1 MSHQSGERKM
11 EVTARFLGVFRSIS
25 GKNQLTIKF
34 KDAVMLRDAVRRIV
48 EEMPE
53 LKRALIDPELEDPR
67 PNTLILV
74 NGREISILN
83 GLETILKD
91 GDEVVFVPV
100 LHTG

>member
-25 GKNQLTIKF
+25 GKNQVTIKF

>member
-1 MSHQSGERKM
+1 M
-11 EVTARFLGVFRSIS
+11 EVTARFVAVFHSIS
-25 GKNQLTIKF
+25 GKNQFTIKF
-34 KDAVMLRDAVRRIV
+34 KDAALLKHAVKRII
-48 EEMPE
+48 EEFPE

-74 NGREISILN
+74 NGREISVLN

>member
-1 MSHQSGERKM
+1 M

-25 GKNQLTIKF
+25 GKNQVTIKF
-34 KDAVMLRDAVRRIV
+34 KDPVMLRDAVKRIV

>member
-1 MSHQSGERKM
+1 M

-25 GKNQLTIKF
+25 GKNQVTIKF

-83 GLETILKD
+83 RLETILKD